1 MALNASREYFNLC
14 SQLSLARSPVLLGPK
29 QPLKRRRLND
39 HGSLTPENS
48 LSASL
53 PLPLTL
59 RCGVVNP
66 CSCCNR
72 PVPPRP
78 GCSVLCARC
87 ALSSPDAIAP
97 SSSPR
102 IRCERLTCN
111 VCSRTCT
118 HLPPSQPPTPM
129 LSYSPTP
136 PCTPLPPLP
145 LRLAV
150 TFQSAAS
157 AAAVKL
163 PRVTSKQRKRREF
176 DGGSN
181 PNDNHHMAEDFMD
194 DAPNDEMIIDGR
206 GCGRKV
212 CRNCSFENPQR
223 SVSPVHRAN
232 LLADIYA

>member
-1 MALNASREYFNLC
+1 M
-14 SQLSLARSPVLLGPK
+14 
-29 QPLKRRRLND
+29 ND
-39 HGSLTPENS
+39 HGSVTPENC
-48 LSASL
+48 LSASQ

-72 PVPPRP
+72 PVPPKA
-78 GCSVLCARC
+78 GCSILCARYV
-87 ALSSPDAIAP
+87 LLSPDPAV
-97 SSSPR
+97 PR
-102 IRCERLTCN
+102 IHSSNARCEKLTCN

-129 LSYSPTP
+129 LSHSPTP
-136 PCTPLPPLP
+136 PCTPLSPLP

-157 AAAVKL
+157 AVTVRS
-163 PRVTSKQRKRREF
+163 PRVTSQQRKRREF

-181 PNDNHHMAEDFMD
+181 PKDNQHMAEDFVD
-194 DAPNDEMIIDGR
+194 ESTDDEMIIDGH

-212 CRNCSFENPQR
+212 CRNCSFENPR
-223 SVSPVHRAN
+223 MSVSPIRQVN
-232 LLADIYA
+232 SLADVYV